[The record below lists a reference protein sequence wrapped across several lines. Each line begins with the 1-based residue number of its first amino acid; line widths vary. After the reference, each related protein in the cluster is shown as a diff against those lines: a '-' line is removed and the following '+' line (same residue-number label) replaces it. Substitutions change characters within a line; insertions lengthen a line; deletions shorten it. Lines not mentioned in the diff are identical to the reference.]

1 MRLELT
7 EAQMEFLRGLLSE
20 ESERARDHLDW
31 LQSAAAHAEEDKERQ
46 TAESERSIEMADQ
59 LLAVLDGNGGQK
71 FRWPLATLAVG
82 ESFICPI
89 EERLTRAYCARR
101 GRELGPPV
109 HRHQGAFR

>member
-71 FRWPLATLAVG
+71 RNVADIRRETAHAADGCQRLRWEAGPQGFADG
-82 ESFICPI
+82 GRDEQMCP
-89 EERLTRAYCARR
+89 
-101 GRELGPPV
+101 PK
-109 HRHQGAFR
+109 